1 MKDTF
6 VYLLLKYREDIEK
19 AYVDSVWDS
28 KGGAKEKGRQLMK
41 DGFHVYIESHKI
53 QSNGEKSQEEVIKQ
67 SSETEPYTEYDYHYS
82 PCEEY
87 GDYDPFR
94 SNWF

>member
-28 KGGAKEKGRQLMK
+28 KDGAKEKGGQLMK
-41 DGFHVYIESHKI
+41 DGFHVYIESHKV
-53 QSNGEKSQEEVIKQ
+53 QSNGEDEKSQERVVKQ
-67 SSETEPYTEYDYHYS
+67 NSEIEPYTEYDYHYS

-94 SNWF
+94 